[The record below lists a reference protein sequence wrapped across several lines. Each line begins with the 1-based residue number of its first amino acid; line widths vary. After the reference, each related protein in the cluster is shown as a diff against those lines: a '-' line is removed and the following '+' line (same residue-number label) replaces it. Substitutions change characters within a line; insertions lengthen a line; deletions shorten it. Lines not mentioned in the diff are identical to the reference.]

1 LLKGPSLIALSV
13 TIALGGLGL
22 YYLFNKQKKAL
33 FTHTRKPKIEYFN
46 VGRDFDDIKVPM
58 IHKHRNVLHKIGWT
72 IPFTHQL
79 GEDRFPPAGSVRVSN
94 DSYSVFDD
102 TAREDGFAGGAYAFA
117 GSMIPSTPYSSDSLP
132 VNSTDPVLDAAI
144 ADTDSVP
151 SIIVDPHA
159 LTPKVIDLQNQILK
173 MIIAN
178 TTSVNVILSNIDTI
192 KQSISTYRH
201 KLRLVYEQVQNRNIT
216 PIQLQQYLMQ
226 VISDISTQLQLPL
239 SPQFTLMMNQSPFS
253 PVLSLV

>member
-1 LLKGPSLIALSV
+1 MTLAAIA
-13 TIALGGLGL
+13 AGGIGI
-22 YYLFNKQKKAL
+22 YYLVEHFKQKNAF
-33 FTHTRKPKIEYFN
+33 FTTTKKPKVEYFN
-46 VGRDFDDIKVPM
+46 VGRDFDDIEVPM

-72 IPFTHQL
+72 VPFTHQL
-79 GEDRFPPAGSVRVSN
+79 EHRFHPIGDGVKVSN

-102 TAREDGFAGGAYAFA
+102 TAREDGFAGNAYAFA
-117 GSMIPSTPYSSDSLP
+117 GSLIPSTPYSPDSLP

-144 ADTDSVP
+144 ADTDTVP
-151 SIIVDPHA
+151 TIIADPRDMA
-159 LTPKVIDLQNQILK
+159 PKVIDLQNQILK

-192 KQSISTYRH
+192 KQSIATYRH
-201 KLRLVYEQVQNRNIT
+201 KLKLVYEQVQNRNIT

-239 SPQFTLMMNQSPFS
+239 SPRFVMMMNQSPYQ
-253 PVLSLV
+253 PVMLM